1 MIIKMKGGSIMKTL
15 KGLLISICIVMF
27 FVSCAGAPKIPF
39 KTMVEEAD
47 NMGGESVVLGGYI
60 LDSHMSGYRM
70 DIKTNITV
78 LQTPLEWNTK
88 PQTKDK
94 SEGSFFVSYG
104 AKFNAQDYEPEDRI
118 TVTGTIAGLTEE
130 KVKHC
135 PSPCLKIESSK
146 IRMWREHEYYPPM
159 IRGP

>member
-1 MIIKMKGGSIMKTL
+1 MKSS
-15 KGLLISICIVMF
+15 KGVLISMCIVMF
-27 FVSCAGAPKIPF
+27 LVSCAGGSKKPF
-39 KTMVEEAD
+39 KTMIEEAD
-47 NMGGESVVLGGYI
+47 NMVGESVVLGGYI

-94 SEGSFFVSYG
+94 SEGTFFVRYKG
-104 AKFNAQDYEPEDRI
+104 EFNAQDYEPEDRI
-118 TVTGTIAGLTEE
+118 TVTGTIVGLTEE
-130 KVKHC
+130 KVEHC
-135 PSPCLKIESSK
+135 PSPCLKVESSK

-159 IRGP
+159 MGGGP

>member
-1 MIIKMKGGSIMKTL
+1 MKTP
-15 KGLLISICIVMF
+15 KEFIIIAFAAVFLI
-27 FVSCAGAPKIPF
+27 SCAGSQKISF
-39 KTMVEEAD
+39 KTMIEEAD
-47 NMGGESVVLGGYI
+47 RRAGESVVLGGYV
-60 LDSHMSGYRM
+60 LDAHMSGHRM

-78 LQTPLEWNTK
+78 LQTPLDWNTK
-88 PQTKDK
+88 PLAKDK
-94 SEGSFFVSYG
+94 SEGSFFVSYLG
-104 AKFNAQDYEPEDRI
+104 KFNAQDYEPEDKI

>member
-1 MIIKMKGGSIMKTL
+1 MKTS
-15 KGLLISICIVMF
+15 KGVLISMCIVMF
-27 FVSCAGAPKIPF
+27 LVSCAGGSQIPF

-47 NMGGESVVLGGYI
+47 SRVGESVTLGGYI
-60 LDSHMSGYRM
+60 LASHMSGYRM

-94 SEGSFFVSYG
+94 SEGSFFVSYAG
-104 AKFNAQDYEPEDRI
+104 QINAQDYKPEDRI

-130 KVKHC
+130 KVEHC
-135 PSPCLKIESSK
+135 PRPCIKIESSK

>member
-1 MIIKMKGGSIMKTL
+1 MKTS

-47 NMGGESVVLGGYI
+47 KMVAESVVLGGYI
-60 LDSHMSGYRM
+60 LDSHMSGYKM
-70 DIKTNITV
+70 DIRTNITV

-94 SEGSFFVSYG
+94 SEGSFFVSYEG
-104 AKFNAQDYEPEDRI
+104 KFNAQDYEPEDRI
-118 TVTGTIAGLTEE
+118 TVTGTLTGLTEE
-130 KVKHC
+130 KVEHC

-146 IRMWREHEYYPPM
+146 IRMWRAHVHYYRPSG
-159 IRGP
+159 GPAF

>member
-1 MIIKMKGGSIMKTL
+1 MKTS
-15 KGLLISICIVMF
+15 KGLLISICIAMF

-39 KTMVEEAD
+39 KTVVEEAD
-47 NMGGESVVLGGYI
+47 NMVGESVVLGGYI

-70 DIKTNITV
+70 DIRTNITV

-88 PQTKDK
+88 PHTKDK

-104 AKFNAQDYEPEDRI
+104 GKFNAQDYEPEDRI
-118 TVTGTIAGLTEE
+118 TVTGKIAGLTKE
-130 KVKHC
+130 KVEHC

-146 IRMWREHEYYPPM
+146 IRMWREYEYYPPPS
-159 IRGP
+159 RGPL